1 MARTT
6 GVGFAGRMDRRG
18 AITLL
23 GAGAFLAACAGKG
36 STAVR
41 GPKPQKIVYGSDA
54 SQFGELTR
62 PQGTPRGVA
71 VVIHGGFWH
80 EHYDLSLGRATSA
93 DLAKRGWIA
102 WNLEYRR
109 IENGGGWPTT
119 FDDIAAGIDKLADIP
134 DVPTDTVVTIG
145 HSAGGHLAVWAGA
158 RPSFTDRWA
167 DPKVPITAAISQA
180 GVLDLKAA
188 VKDNLGGGAAQE
200 FMRGRVDGRYA
211 LADPTEQIPLTVPV
225 WCVHGDQDGNV
236 PISQSAD
243 YVKRATDAGAN
254 AELIRV
260 KGDHFVLIDPSTQAW
275 ARIVGVLDSL

>member
-1 MARTT
+1 
-6 GVGFAGRMDRRG
+6 MDRRS

-23 GAGAFLAACAGKG
+23 GAGALLAACGGKG
-36 STAVR
+36 STTVK
-41 GPKPQKIVYGSDA
+41 GPKPQKIAYGSDP

-62 PQGTPRGVA
+62 PTGKARGVA

-80 EHYDLSLGRATSA
+80 EQYTLDLGRATSA

-134 DVPTDTVVTIG
+134 DIPTDTVVTIG

-158 RPSFTDRWA
+158 RPTFTDRWA

-200 FMRGRVDGRYA
+200 FMGGAVDDRYT
-211 LADPTEQIPLTVPV
+211 LADPTEQIPLKIPV

-236 PISQSAD
+236 PISQSID
-243 YVKRATDAGAN
+243 YVKAAKAAGAK

-260 KGDHFVLIDPSTQAW
+260 KGDHFVLIDPSTDAW
-275 ARIVGVLDSL
+275 AKIVAVLDSL

>member
-1 MARTT
+1 
-6 GVGFAGRMDRRG
+6 MDRRG

-23 GAGAFLAACAGKG
+23 GAGALLAACGGKG
-36 STAVR
+36 STTVN
-41 GPKPQKIVYGSDA
+41 GPKPQKIAYGTDP

-62 PQGTPRGVA
+62 PTGTPRGVA

-80 EHYDLSLGRATSA
+80 ERYDLSLGRPTAA

-109 IENGGGWPTT
+109 IENGGGWPRT
-119 FDDIAAGIDKLADIP
+119 FDDIAAGIDKLAGIP
-134 DVPTDTVVTIG
+134 EIPTAKVFTIG

-158 RPSFTDRWA
+158 RPSFKDRWA

-188 VKDNLGGGAAQE
+188 VRDNLGGGAAQE
-200 FMRGRVDGRYA
+200 FMGGQVDNRYT
-211 LADPTEQIPLTVPV
+211 LADPTAEIPLSIPV
-225 WCVHGDQDGNV
+225 WCVHGDEDNNV
-236 PISQSAD
+236 PISQSIN
-243 YVKRATDAGAN
+243 YVAAAKGAGAK

-260 KGDHFVLIDPSTQAW
+260 HGDHFVLIDPSTDAW
-275 ARIVGVLDSL
+275 AKIVAVLDGL